1 MRMRGDRKRASII
14 TAAGVLLSLCAQG
27 AAAQLYQGN
36 AVTLRPGEIADGMF
50 AASNAFA
57 EGTEITVRN
66 LETGQVVEVEV
77 VARANGGLV
86 LLLLAPAA
94 ADALGIGAGEIVPV
108 DAQLISVAVD
118 PGAQGSDPSTSADPD
133 VDPAA
138 GLPASLADYLAS
150 LPPVDG
156 ADTGSTGDS
165 GVTAA
170 QEGEAEGV
178 ATETA
183 TTPPIDPDA
192 PPVLTGVPDQPNAD
206 AVDATAALANAEAG
220 AEQLLEPTEIAEA
233 SPGQPPDTSESDSD
247 APPPLT
253 LLGVDEAP
261 PLPPSAG
268 PRVAAAGAEPSPPAD
283 PSAVDAAVAD
293 LAPTTYSTATPA
305 TDTLSATAPPSPP
318 AFLPDDELVA
328 LLAVPEPT
336 REAVTRAEPTADLPM
351 AVTRVV
357 LVEPT
362 EPRPPVGQADSPPAR
377 VTGEALAVV
386 PALPRTPD
394 DSDLA
399 GADGALA
406 TATVGQPG
414 IAGAEVTA
422 PPDQVEGTALGVT
435 ADVAG
440 VTADLERAPSAT
452 GLAVAS
458 ALGLPPAVD
467 GPVYLLQLGA
477 FSSQSGAQNVAMRV
491 PRSFAPAVVGSEGER
506 PIFKVMIGPLNRD
519 ESGTLLYRFR
529 ASGFPDAFLIPIP
542 ADELAQARV
551 GG

>member
-36 AVTLRPGEIADGMF
+36 AATLRPGEIADGMF

-66 LETGQVVEVEV
+66 LETGQAVEVEV

-108 DAQLISVAVD
+108 DAQLTSVAVD
-118 PGAQGSDPSTSADPD
+118 PGAQGPDPSTSADPD

-156 ADTGSTGDS
+156 ADTGSTGDG

-178 ATETA
+178 AAEAA

-192 PPVLTGVPDQPNAD
+192 PPVLTGVPDQPDAD

-233 SPGQPPDTSESDSD
+233 SPGQPPDPSESDSD

-305 TDTLSATAPPSPP
+305 ADTLSATAPPSPAFDDSSLATSPP
-318 AFLPDDELVA
+318 AFPPDDELVA

-336 REAVTRAEPTADLPM
+336 REAVTRAEPTAELPM

-399 GADGALA
+399 GADG
-406 TATVGQPG
+406 
-414 IAGAEVTA
+414 
-422 PPDQVEGTALGVT
+422 
-435 ADVAG
+435 
-440 VTADLERAPSAT
+440 
-452 GLAVAS
+452 